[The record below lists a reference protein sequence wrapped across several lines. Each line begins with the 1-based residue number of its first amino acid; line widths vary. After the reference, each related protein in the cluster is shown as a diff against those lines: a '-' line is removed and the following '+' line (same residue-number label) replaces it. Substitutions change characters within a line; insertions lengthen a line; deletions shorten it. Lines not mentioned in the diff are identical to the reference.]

1 MLPLHSLLTREP
13 GLPLE
18 ESQDPLAEYIVE
30 SVPSFQFASFLDIP
44 GTVIF
49 ICPKH
54 ASLFP
59 KGLTTDDVLV
69 SSTSAVESPLISSVT
84 AAAALYRLVC
94 IPLSAVV

>member
-18 ESQDPLAEYIVE
+18 ESQDPEYIVE

-59 KGLTTDDVLV
+59 KGFTTDGVLV